1 MYIYR
6 WFQISHKF
14 VTQISCLRNCWV
26 NSMYNIVYTY
36 CLRLAYQ
43 KKIGDNFYITIS
55 YPQLEILNTYNTIV
69 QTSTSM
75 YSIQSGVTDLKRI
88 KNTAIVIYNVIEWI
102 GRWKRKDKNKC
113 ICISLALWFYGPAG
127 LSLK

>member
-1 MYIYR
+1 
-6 WFQISHKF
+6 
-14 VTQISCLRNCWV
+14 
-26 NSMYNIVYTY
+26 MYNIVYTY

-102 GRWKRKDKNKC
+102 GR
-113 ICISLALWFYGPAG
+113 
-127 LSLK
+127 